1 MYYLEAQL
9 KFWGNPKFNFDFES
23 VKQTD
28 CFITSYER
36 DLRCSSRA
44 YSLYALP
51 RCLLGIFG
59 R

>member
-36 DLRCSSRA
+36 DLCCSFRA

-51 RCLLGIFG
+51 RC
-59 R
+59 